1 MVWPF
6 NTQQERQA
14 EAMASILAENAYE
27 RRLER
32 MTWTIKAVLAFV
44 AGSALTFLGMVAI
57 DAFLDITPTS
67 VWDWMFGE

>member
-1 MVWPF
+1 MAWPF

-32 MTWTIKAVLAFV
+32 MTWTIKAILAFLV
-44 AGSALTFLGMVAI
+44 GASLSFLVMVGL
-57 DAFLDITPTS
+57 DAFWQITPTS
-67 VWDWMFGE
+67 VWEWMFGA

>member
-32 MTWTIKAVLAFV
+32 MTWSIKV
-44 AGSALTFLGMVAI
+44 AISFLIGCSLTFLTMVGI
-57 DAFLDITPTS
+57 EAFFDITPTS